1 MFKRQEVKKEENQRS
16 NYELQIEN
24 EKLKIESETLQFKLQ
39 QMDEKYAT
47 IEKRLKEKSM
57 IDIDKMSEENEELKK
72 EIADLKF
79 KANND
84 TSNIALEAD
93 NKKLNAEIDIQ
104 KAENKHLKDLLNTYR
119 SMPDVKNM
127 IDNLSSLAVPHIDE
141 LKEFAK
147 ILNENKISQ
156 LCDSVSES
164 NKMAYELYERMNQRL
179 DIMRG
184 YR

>member
-1 MFKRQEVKKEENQRS
+1 ME
-16 NYELQIEN
+16 
-24 EKLKIESETLQFKLQ
+24 
-39 QMDEKYAT
+39 EKYAT
-47 IEKRLKEKSM
+47 IEKSLKERSM
-57 IDIDKMSEENEELKK
+57 VDIDKMSEENERLKK

-79 KANND
+79 KASND
-84 TSNIALEAD
+84 TSNIILEAN
-93 NKKLNAEIDIQ
+93 NKKLSAEIDIQ
-104 KAENKHLKDLLNTYR
+104 KAENKHLKELLDAYR
-119 SMPDVKNM
+119 NMLDVKNI

-164 NKMAYELYERMNQRL
+164 NKIAYDLYERMRMMFNST
-179 DIMRG
+179 RG